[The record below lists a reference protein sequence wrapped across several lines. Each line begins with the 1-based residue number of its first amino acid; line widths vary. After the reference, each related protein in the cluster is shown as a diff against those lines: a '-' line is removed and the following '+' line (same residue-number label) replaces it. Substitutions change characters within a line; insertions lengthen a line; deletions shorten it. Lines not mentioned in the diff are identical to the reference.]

1 MSGVIP
7 RGFNGNEN
15 FNSGQK
21 SQYGFICCVDLMI
34 VFDGCLTVAWLMIV
48 FDDCFWWWTAI
59 VLRFQQDN
67 FIGWPT
73 PMKQLIRIDRGNFKI
88 LRKKTLEKDVWRA
101 SVVEFG
107 RAVCRNINSQ
117 INVWGVAVSSRG
129 WRSPQKLWSYVIEL
143 RDVFAE
149 SPTCSIE
156 EKYHDD
162 SLIITIRSPF
172 SSSLSK
178 WVI

>member
-1 MSGVIP
+1 M
-7 RGFNGNEN
+7 
-15 FNSGQK
+15 
-21 SQYGFICCVDLMI
+21 
-34 VFDGCLTVAWLMIV
+34 
-48 FDDCFWWWTAI
+48 
-59 VLRFQQDN
+59 
-67 FIGWPT
+67 
-73 PMKQLIRIDRGNFKI
+73 
-88 LRKKTLEKDVWRA
+88 WRA

-129 WRSPQKLWSYVIEL
+129 WRSPQKLWSYVTEL

-178 WVI
+178 LVNIISAFQNVFIRCHRLPKSISWWGIVGLDFTWLSRQASCHQSMPWPRGSDPLTHGKIHLAFHCRNLLAIIESSRPLKKWMVFQWVVSYPLQ